1 MQHLFVEY
9 PIALELKNKG
19 FNEPC
24 FAAYIEMAEK
34 RFDFMLNSE
43 WQAIDDS
50 IGLGNNLITN
60 APLHQQ
66 VIDFLLKFGYFIQT
80 GICGD
85 DTIFMV
91 IYHKN
96 NGIIYNEKG
105 FKDNYEAL
113 NKAIEEALKL
123 I

>member
-1 MQHLFVEY
+1 MKHLFVEY

-19 FNEPC
+19 FSEECMARWFKVGGEKPIFILNTSPSNE
-24 FAAYIEMAEK
+24 
-34 RFDFMLNSE
+34 
-43 WQAIDDS
+43 
-50 IGLGNNLITN
+50 NNDIITI
-60 APLHQQ
+60 APLYQQ
-66 VIDFLLKFGYFIQT
+66 VIDFLFKFGYFIQT

-113 NKAIEEALKL
+113 NKAIEQALKL